1 MLLTLLVLLFSLS
14 RRRRRRVGRFR
25 REEEE
30 EEEEEEEDNNN
41 NENNEELENS
51 WKFDVNKKAARRF
64 KVGTTVIQTIQ
75 TKTERRR
82 RKNECW

>member
-30 EEEEEEEDNNN
+30 EEEEEEDDNNN
-41 NENNEELENS
+41 NENNEAMELENS

-64 KVGTTVIQTIQ
+64 KVVQTIQ

-82 RKNECW
+82 RKNGCW